1 LLDAS
6 SSSSTSSS
14 FVPSFDCRVCVC
26 GAARTCVCSPLGW
39 MFLQPYFM
47 VSHYCRASKI
57 VGVSVEFVSAFG
69 GRKKMAIFF
78 VDNMIQVRPR
88 NGNKNV
94 GLTWYIREILPV
106 SLTVAFYHGG
116 AFSSL

>member
-1 LLDAS
+1 MLLLLLLLLLLCPLLIAGCVFGGQLERV
-6 SSSSTSSS
+6 
-14 FVPSFDCRVCVC
+14 FVLRWDGC
-26 GAARTCVCSPLGW
+26 
-39 MFLQPYFM
+39 FLQPYFM

-78 VDNMIQVRPR
+78 VDNMFQVRPR

-94 GLTWYIREILPV
+94 GLTWYIHEILPV
-106 SLTVAFYHGG
+106 SLTVAFYHRGA

>member
-1 LLDAS
+1 MGQLERV
-6 SSSSTSSS
+6 
-14 FVPSFDCRVCVC
+14 FVLRWDGC
-26 GAARTCVCSPLGW
+26 
-39 MFLQPYFM
+39 FLQPYFM